1 MLVAKLKQVIAKRL
15 RKLADRLDPPSPPPV
30 EDWMR
35 THAAWL
41 ASPLFSSGRCAQ
53 APAPSLQQPDR

>member
-1 MLVAKLKQVIAKRL
+1 MRAGFGPFVAKIL
-15 RKLADRLDPPSPPPV
+15 RNLADWVDPPVLPSV
-30 EDWMR
+30 EDLLR
-35 THAAWL
+35 QHAGWL